1 MGFYCHPSPNWT
13 WILDWF
19 GIGSRKTGL
28 GLDNNL
34 DVCQDGVCHSAGPL
48 PGDDGDGDQWGPGE
62 GGHPAQAEADH
73 QDQAEARHPGEERN
87 VEIFYISV

>member
-1 MGFYCHPSPNWT
+1 M
-13 WILDWF
+13 
-19 GIGSRKTGL
+19 
-28 GLDNNL
+28 
-34 DVCQDGVCHSAGPL
+34 CHSAGPL
-48 PGDDGDGDQWGPGE
+48 PGDDGDGDHGDDGE